1 ALALAREL
9 SHPFSVAFALH
20 NVAILHRYRREDHLV
35 QEHAE
40 TLLALATEQGF
51 PDYVAAGTI
60 WQGWILVLQG
70 QPEEGMARM
79 RQGLA
84 ANRAT
89 GIGLLWPHILILLAE
104 TY

>member
-1 ALALAREL
+1 
-9 SHPFSVAFALH
+9 
-20 NVAILHRYRREDHLV
+20 
-35 QEHAE
+35 
-40 TLLALATEQGF
+40 
-51 PDYVAAGTI
+51 
-60 WQGWILVLQG
+60 LVLQG

-104 TY
+104 TYRRGGQPEDGLAVLEEALTIVSKTGEHFYEAELYKLKGTLTLQAHVHGPQPAIEEAEVCFLKA